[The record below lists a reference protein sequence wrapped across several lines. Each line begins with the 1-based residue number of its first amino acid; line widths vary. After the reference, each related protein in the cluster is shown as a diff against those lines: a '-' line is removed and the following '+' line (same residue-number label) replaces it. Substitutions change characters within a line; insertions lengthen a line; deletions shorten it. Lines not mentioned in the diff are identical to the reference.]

1 MRQGPAL
8 IHRSRGELRRPPRTV
23 FLLIVMFGWSSA
35 LRAQSSGE
43 FVGTVT
49 DPSGAPVAGARV
61 TTTETATGLQR
72 TTVTGAEGFYTV
84 PSLRPASYK
93 ISVEAPGFRT
103 SVEPGITLEADQKAT

>member
-1 MRQGPAL
+1 MRQVPL
-8 IHRSRGELRRPPRTV
+8 FCSIV
-23 FLLIVMFGWSSA
+23 FLAWSSA
-35 LRAQSSGE
+35 MRAQSSGE

-61 TTTETATGLQR
+61 ITTETATGLQR
-72 TTVTGAEGFYTV
+72 TTVTSAEGFYTV

-103 SVEPGITLEADQKAT
+103 CNNVTI